1 MRRELRATAQATAPI
16 TIARPDYLRLLDLA
30 WVARA
35 QSPAV
40 GEFLLEEVERARIVE
55 PESVPATVVTM
66 GASVEFRDEHTGTQR
81 SVTLVYPGEQDIELG
96 RISILT
102 PVGAALIGLS
112 EGQSIEWRTPAG
124 EERSLTVLR
133 VVQPD
138 ADARGAS

>member
-1 MRRELRATAQATAPI
+1 
-16 TIARPDYLRLLDLA
+16 
-30 WVARA
+30 
-35 QSPAV
+35 V

-55 PESVPATVVTM
+55 PESVPTTVVTM
-66 GASVEFRDEHTGTQR
+66 GALVEFRDEHTGAER

-96 RISILT
+96 RISVLT

-124 EERSLTVLR
+124 EERSLTVLS

-138 ADARGAS
+138 TDARGAS

>member
-1 MRRELRATAQATAPI
+1 MRRELRATAQATTPI

-30 WVARA
+30 WAARA

-66 GASVEFRDEHTGTQR
+66 GALVEFRDERTGAQR

-96 RISILT
+96 RISVLT

-138 ADARGAS
+138 TDARGAS